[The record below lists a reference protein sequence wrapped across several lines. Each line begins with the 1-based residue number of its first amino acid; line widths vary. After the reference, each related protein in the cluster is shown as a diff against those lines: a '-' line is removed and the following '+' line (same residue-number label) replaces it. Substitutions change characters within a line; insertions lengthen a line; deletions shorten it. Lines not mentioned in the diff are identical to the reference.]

1 MSENMIIGWTVPPV
15 EVEAKQVNTLFGIKA
30 PSNVFCHTVVSS
42 VHYQRNEDYYFDGKL
57 LKKLLNWMYGVS
69 ARRNILLFGDAG
81 VGKTSIIIEV
91 AARLRIPVFQMA
103 CSGKTRFQHFVG
115 SREMVNGETRWVDGA
130 LVKAMRSGGIFLMD
144 EVTRLDPGE
153 QMNLA
158 AVLDGYAKLTIPDTG
173 EVVTPHPNFRIAATG
188 NSGGYGDESG
198 AYIGEKPSSFAFLD
212 RFQKL
217 KLAPMPREA
226 EKALLIKMHG
236 LSEDI
241 VDSMLNL
248 AGAVRSNFVG
258 AGGGFNV
265 TISPRSMQSW
275 AQEIVNYEK
284 LGFQNPVWE
293 ALEDSVLN
301 GAPSIDVQTIKEL
314 HDKWF

>member
-1 MSENMIIGWTVPPV
+1 MENMIIGWSEPAI
-15 EVEAKQVNTLFGIKA
+15 EVEAKPVNALFGISS
-30 PSNVFCHTVVSS
+30 PSNVLCHKVVTNIN
-42 VHYQRNEDYYFDGKL
+42 YQFNEDYYFDGKM
-57 LKKLLNWMYGVS
+57 LKKLFNWIYGVS
-69 ARRNILLFGDAG
+69 SRRNILLFGDAG

-91 AARLRIPVFQMA
+91 AARLGIPVFQMA

-115 SREMVNGETRWVDGA
+115 SRELVNGETRWVDGA

-212 RFQKL
+212 RFQKF
-217 KLAPMPREA
+217 KIVPMPKEA
-226 EKALLIKMHG
+226 EKALLIKMYNMPN
-236 LSEDI
+236 EI

-248 AGAVRSNFVG
+248 ASAVRSNFVG

-265 TISPRSMQSW
+265 TISPRSMHSW
-275 AQEIVNYEK
+275 AQEIVNYSN

-293 ALEDSVLN
+293 ALEDTVLN

-314 HDKWF
+314 YDKWF